1 MFQSGTDY
9 PRIDTAVNFSG
20 ISGPDLVNFDVRG
33 PYGVMIFDNGT
44 DGTVDRLM
52 WAIAFTS

>member
-1 MFQSGTDY
+1 
-9 PRIDTAVNFSG
+9 VNFSG